1 MPPAQPDAAQGST
14 QAKLSFLSSAAAF
27 GEAVRV
33 SVEETHMAWVFLAG
47 DFVLK
52 LKKPVKYPFLDFST
66 VEARE
71 SACREELRL
80 NRRLAS
86 GVYLDVLPLTEAA
99 NGTLAVNGDGKVVDW
114 LVKMR
119 RLPADRMLD
128 ALIERDAVSP
138 REINVIS
145 ERLSRFY
152 QAAVR
157 TLLSPDE
164 YLRIFIEEHERNRE
178 ILLQVDHNLPR
189 RELDVAFTAIERMLS
204 NFRPVLAARALQD
217 RIVDGHGD
225 LKPEHICLLDPPVII
240 DCLEFN
246 ARLRMVD
253 PFDELC
259 YLSIE
264 CERLGAAWI
273 GKQLIDDVAM
283 RLGDRPP
290 REVLAFYRVYRC
302 ALRARLS
309 VAHLLEPSIRTPEK
323 WIPRARQYLA
333 IAAAAAKDI
342 A

>member
-1 MPPAQPDAAQGST
+1 MPPDKPVT
-14 QAKLSFLSSAAAF
+14 IEAKVRFLSSGAAF
-27 GEAVRV
+27 GEVAPITVA
-33 SVEETHMAWVFLAG
+33 ETHMAWVFLTGEYA
-47 DFVLK
+47 FK

-66 VEARE
+66 IEARE

-86 GVYLDVLPLTEAA
+86 SVYLDVLPLRRGAS
-99 NGTLAVNGDGKVVDW
+99 GGLALNGDGEVVDW

-128 ALIERDAVSP
+128 ALIEYNAVKTRDI
-138 REINVIS
+138 RTIG

-152 QAAVR
+152 QTATR

-164 YLRIFIEEHERNRE
+164 YLRIFIEEHSKNRE

-189 RELDVAFTAIERMLS
+189 GELDIAFSAIERMLS
-204 NFRPVLAARALQD
+204 KHRPALELRALQD
-217 RIVDGHGD
+217 RIIDGHGD
-225 LKPEHICLLDPPVII
+225 LKPEHICLIDPPAII

-259 YLSIE
+259 YLGIE
-264 CERLGAAWI
+264 CERQGAAWI
-273 GKQLIDDVAM
+273 GKQLIADLAASLDDY
-283 RLGDRPP
+283 PP
-290 REVLAFYRVYRC
+290 PEILAFYRVYRC
-302 ALRARLS
+302 SLRARLS
-309 VAHLLEPSIRTPEK
+309 VAHLLEANARTPEK

-333 IAAAAAKDI
+333 IAGAAAKDI